1 MPQTNISFMETAPPR
16 PGEQWREVWLKKF
29 EQACL
34 EKELKE
40 STVTVKKGHNLRNN
54 RCHLVASNVPYLV

>member
-40 STVTVKKGHNLRNN
+40 STVTFKKGH
-54 RCHLVASNVPYLV
+54 YLKE

>member
-16 PGEQWREVWLKKF
+16 TGEQWREVWLKKF

-40 STVTVKKGHNLRNN
+40 STVTVTPDFCN
-54 RCHLVASNVPYLV
+54 PFT